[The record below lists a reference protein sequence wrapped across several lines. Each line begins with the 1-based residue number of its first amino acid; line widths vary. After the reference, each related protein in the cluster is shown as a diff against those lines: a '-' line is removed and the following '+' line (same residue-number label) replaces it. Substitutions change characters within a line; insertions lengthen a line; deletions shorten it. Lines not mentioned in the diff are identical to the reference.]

1 MKKLFYS
8 AYIAPVFDFGG
19 IIWSQCARQKLN
31 RIAQIQKRTAKLILW
46 KPSQFPSEKLFQ
58 TLNWLSFENRCKYHI
73 GLLVYKPVHSTAPK
87 YITNLLE
94 LSKNKFYNLRSTTR
108 SDIKH
113 IVDRTN
119 LIKKTFSYTGM
130 NVRNNIPIYIKSAS
144 NLSMFKRKL
153 KTYMVENNYT

>member
-1 MKKLFYS
+1 M
-8 AYIAPVFDFGG
+8 
-19 IIWSQCARQKLN
+19 
-31 RIAQIQKRTAKLILW
+31 
-46 KPSQFPSEKLFQ
+46 
-58 TLNWLSFENRCKYHI
+58 
-73 GLLVYKPVHSTAPK
+73 HSTAPK